1 MWKVKYKLNGKLY
14 AMKIMSKVKIIRK
27 NSIKNV
33 LNEKRLLSQLNNPF
47 LVNMI
52 FSFQDN
58 DHLYLIMDLL
68 LGGDLRYHL
77 NKSELFNENQ
87 LKFFLACTM
96 QGLDYLHQNQIIH
109 KDIKPENL
117 VFDSKGYLHIT
128 DLGISKIYHED
139 NRKENSGTPGYMAPE
154 VLFNKNH
161 DYSVDYFALGVI
173 GYEIIIRKRP
183 YLGKDKK
190 ELRKDVISKQA
201 KLKEDDIKTQGWS
214 KLCLDF
220 INNLIQ
226 RKPEKR
232 LGKNGIKELKD
243 HPWFEKFNWN
253 DLLNQKIEPYW
264 KPPFEENYYHDYEN
278 EDEIGK
284 ETELCY
290 EEIKNRDEYNKYFED
305 YSFNG
310 IDLNKNENK
319 KEEKRNENNKKFKM
333 KYELT
338 SKIINKLKQEIKKF
352 SYPFYNYNDKRNN
365 SLKNPLLFSNN
376 NSRRSDYQYVKKK
389 ENSSLRLTKSY
400 YLYNFNSKDK
410 NLKTSS
416 KFHLINDSFTN
427 SNLNTNGIVN
437 LSTKYNNQDKNIFL
451 NERLKFNDK
460 SNDSKYFY
468 KSNYNDKFLP
478 VSKYNTKIKL
488 NFNSTKNH
496 LYINKMGMGYNHL
509 PKIKQL
515 NKSSSVGNYERIK
528 YGKKSRLTI
537 DNGNNQYKNNLI
549 NY

>member
-96 QGLDYLHQNQIIH
+96 LGLDYLHQNQIIH

-253 DLLNQKIEPYW
+253 DLLNQNIEPYW

-376 NSRRSDYQYVKKK
+376 NSRRSDYQHVKKK

-460 SNDSKYFY
+460 SNDSKNFY

>member
-1 MWKVKYKLNGKLY
+1 M
-14 AMKIMSKVKIIRK
+14 
-27 NSIKNV
+27 
-33 LNEKRLLSQLNNPF
+33 
-47 LVNMI
+47 
-52 FSFQDN
+52 
-58 DHLYLIMDLL
+58 
-68 LGGDLRYHL
+68 
-77 NKSELFNENQ
+77 
-87 LKFFLACTM
+87 
-96 QGLDYLHQNQIIH
+96 
-109 KDIKPENL
+109 
-117 VFDSKGYLHIT
+117 
-128 DLGISKIYHED
+128 
-139 NRKENSGTPGYMAPE
+139 
-154 VLFNKNH
+154 
-161 DYSVDYFALGVI
+161 
-173 GYEIIIRKRP
+173 
-183 YLGKDKK
+183 
-190 ELRKDVISKQA
+190 
-201 KLKEDDIKTQGWS
+201 
-214 KLCLDF
+214 
-220 INNLIQ
+220 
-226 RKPEKR
+226 
-232 LGKNGIKELKD
+232 
-243 HPWFEKFNWN
+243 
-253 DLLNQKIEPYW
+253 
-264 KPPFEENYYHDYEN
+264 
-278 EDEIGK
+278 
-284 ETELCY
+284 
-290 EEIKNRDEYNKYFED
+290 
-305 YSFNG
+305 

-376 NSRRSDYQYVKKK
+376 SRRSDYQCVKKK

-460 SNDSKYFY
+460 SNDSKNFY

-478 VSKYNTKIKL
+478 FSKYNTKIKL

-496 LYINKMGMGYNHL
+496 LYINKMRYNHL

>member
-96 QGLDYLHQNQIIH
+96 LGLDYLHQNQIIH

-376 NSRRSDYQYVKKK
+376 NSRRSDYQHVKKK

-460 SNDSKYFY
+460 SNDSKNFY

>member
-1 MWKVKYKLNGKLY
+1 
-14 AMKIMSKVKIIRK
+14 MKIMSKVKIIRK

-77 NKSELFNENQ
+77 NKSEIFNENQ

-96 QGLDYLHQNQIIH
+96 LGLDYLHQNKIIH

-253 DLLNQKIEPYW
+253 DLLNQNIEPYW

-376 NSRRSDYQYVKKK
+376 NSRRSDYQHVKKK

-460 SNDSKYFY
+460 SNDSKNFY